1 LPIDVEAVDV
11 LIVVVLGIVLAASAA
26 IYPARRAASSQ

>member
-11 LIVVVLGIVLAASAA
+11 LIVVALGIVLAAIAA
-26 IYPARRAASSQ
+26 IYPARRAAR